1 MGMLPPLQV
10 TVDARGWSV
19 ILDVRLALH
28 RLGLLLAT
36 RLAEELRVFL
46 VPTLW
51 EILDNTAYLN
61 QHPEHLPQAGSAAAQ
76 NGASQALGQWERA
89 RVELGLNALPIF
101 WAGDALHESSLPKDM
116 DPGLSERFSSLAEGL
131 TERFGESWRA
141 QGMGWPL
148 QEGSRDAAALAAAMS
163 RYRPVILTLCE
174 SAGGAP
180 SLCELLSKGGIRCRQ
195 VNDDESQPMRDYFK
209 PLLARG
215 GVTELL
221 WEGLE
226 LALVHTV
233 APQALFIGSGDEC
246 GRDPFAGMAG
256 ERDLWSTAGIY
267 WYRLR

>member
-28 RLGLLLAT
+28 RLGLLMAT

-61 QHPEHLPQAGSAAAQ
+61 QHPEHLVQSGVAAPE
-76 NGASQALGQWERA
+76 NSSSEILRQWERA
-89 RVELGLNALPIF
+89 RVELGLNALHIF

-131 TERFGESWRA
+131 TERLGESW
-141 QGMGWPL
+141 QEHQMGWPL

-174 SAGGAP
+174 SADHAP
-180 SLCELLSKGGIRCRQ
+180 SLCNLLSEGGIRCRQ
-195 VNDDESQPMRDYFK
+195 VSDDESEPMRDYFK
-209 PLLARG
+209 PLLARS

-221 WEGLE
+221 WEGLQ

-233 APQALFIGSGDEC
+233 APQALFIGNGEERDH
-246 GRDPFAGMAG
+246 DPFTRMAG
-256 ERDLWSTAGIY
+256 ERDLWSTASVT
-267 WYRLR
+267 WYRLK